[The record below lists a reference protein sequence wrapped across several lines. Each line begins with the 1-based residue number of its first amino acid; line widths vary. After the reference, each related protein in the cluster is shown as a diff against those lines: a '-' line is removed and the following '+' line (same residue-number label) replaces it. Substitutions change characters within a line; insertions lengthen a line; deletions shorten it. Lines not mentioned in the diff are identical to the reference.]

1 MGQQEILLDEMCRLA
16 VHGNTEHYMKNITKN
31 IVQVEDIPWELHP
44 TPSRDRMWKTNFW
57 PCGKTNKYRCW
68 AGYNCM
74 KPASKACIWF
84 FTLVLTSLS
93 QLSRVSFP
101 IFSMELKSWTMQ
113 CFTNDLEPLI
123 LFEKCEEVISKWG
136 QAEDVYLFLHEHA
149 WFDTVC
155 IGFVS
160 YIRQGEILCYDR
172 CFCNPVSS
180 WNNELFWNLEIT
192 CVHF

>member
-1 MGQQEILLDEMCRLA
+1 MCRLA

-101 IFSMELKSWTMQ
+101 IFSMELKSASLVLCNASQMTWNLWFYVRNVKRLSVSGVKLKMSTFF
-113 CFTNDLEPLI
+113 FTNMLDLIRCVL
-123 LFEKCEEVISKWG
+123 G
-136 QAEDVYLFLHEHA
+136 LFLTLQYVKA
-149 WFDTVC
+149 KFC
-155 IGFVS
+155 AMIGVFA
-160 YIRQGEILCYDR
+160 IQCR
-172 CFCNPVSS
+172 
-180 WNNELFWNLEIT
+180 LEIMNSFET
-192 CVHF
+192 LK